1 MPVNT
6 TQGMTN
12 NTPNSCVKI
21 DCDCQHVWSLAQEF
35 AFKRLS
41 AKPPVLNKTNML
53 LYQYNV
59 RARRISATYA
69 RFYLETEEHGNPA
82 KKGRY
87 YWAALAAFASKTVAC
102 SIEDPRVK
110 TIGTV
115 LQGLGKG
122 NMWLFYEIAPWHWAY
137 SLSSQ
142 SFDMCKA
149 TRSGDN
155 FVPPILDSIKAMPW
169 AKEALPKM
177 NNLKWNE
184 LLEDGFDKVRE
195 IEQMAV
201 RNPQRPG
208 AQLEHLMSI
217 AKHEQGKILQ
227 PLIYDDEDFKWWI
240 QTQRSAWVN
249 WASPALKLV
258 FASSCDTDDP
268 ELESVAPKDM
278 KLEVFDER
286 MIWID
291 LAAKKFHG
299 LMQTKKYFMEHQLQ
313 TIASWVSHQDDQI
326 VTPTMP
332 L

>member
-1 MPVNT
+1 MPVNK

-137 SLSSQ
+137 SLSSK
-142 SFDMCKA
+142 SFDMCTD

-155 FVPPILDSIKAMPW
+155 FVLPILDSIKAMPW

-184 LLEDGFDKVRE
+184 LLEDGFDKVKK
-195 IEQMAV
+195 IEQMDSSD
-201 RNPQRPG
+201 PYRP
-208 AQLEHLMSI
+208 ATQLKHLMSI
-217 AKHEQGKILQ
+217 ANHEQGKILQ

-240 QTQRSAWVN
+240 QQQRSAWVN

-258 FASSCDTDDP
+258 FTSSCDTDDP
-268 ELESVAPKDM
+268 GLVSVAPDDTVLENFKSRM
-278 KLEVFDER
+278 K
-286 MIWID
+286 WIEQ
-291 LAAKKFHG
+291 AAQLFHK
-299 LMQTKKYFMEHQLQ
+299 LMQRQSPHMESQLK
-313 TIASWVSHQDDQI
+313 TMASWVDHADDHI